1 MDKKTERN
9 IITVLVLILIVLGLS
24 GCAKKNIEADHP
36 KQPKLLETI
45 SNIPSI
51 SIAIGCVFAPWSEE
65 CKKDKK
71 DKPHQTQDE
80 YLDEVNKEFD
90 NLDEE
95 LESGNTK

>member
-1 MDKKTERN
+1 MERN

-24 GCAKKNIEADHP
+24 GCVKKNIKADHP
-36 KQPKLLETI
+36 KQPTLLETI

-51 SIAIGCVFAPWSEE
+51 GIAIGCVFAPWSEE
-65 CKKDKK
+65 CNKDKE
-71 DKPHQTQDE
+71 DKPHQTQEE

-95 LESGNTK
+95 LVNGDAK